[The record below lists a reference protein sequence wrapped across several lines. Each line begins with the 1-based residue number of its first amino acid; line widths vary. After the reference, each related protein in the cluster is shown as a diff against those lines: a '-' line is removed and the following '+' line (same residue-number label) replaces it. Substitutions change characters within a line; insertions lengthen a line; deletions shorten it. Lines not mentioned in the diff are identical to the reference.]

1 MDRFMAGRLTE
12 HLPGKHDQKSHG
24 KGGGGAV
31 GGTRAT
37 GDAASLGM
45 GRSIKALRALPLGR
59 LRSMQTRTER
69 AISMG
74 GRGVP
79 ILALQRHLNVLGGA
93 VMKRA
98 FPRG

>member
-1 MDRFMAGRLTE
+1 MDRFMADKLTE

-24 KGGGGAV
+24 KSGGGIG
-31 GGTRAT
+31 GGTGAR

-45 GRSIKALRALPLGR
+45 GRSVKSLRTLPLGR

-69 AISMG
+69 AISRG
-74 GRGVP
+74 GTGSR
-79 ILALQRHLNVLGGA
+79 ILALQRHQNVLTGA